1 MLITF
6 KIICRDFKALRFK
19 AVRFKVLRFK
29 ALRFP
34 SGCQITL
41 SEQKMEFTLGAP
53 ASFGEQD
60 AGSGPVHSSPS
71 FGPITTAIHNIAARN
86 LHEIGASLP
95 DDRQFLRSWRRQ
107 LQDCMTAQSG
117 RVVKYLLADA
127 SANITEADI
136 TRRCTELLTKYSRP
150 TLTFGSSIRD
160 LSLSASTDDVSADIE
175 REIGIAPAAL
185 RDTMK
190 RAVRLYVNTASAVT
204 AAEGRLEEKLK
215 RIETVMGRINEL
227 MFLEP
232 TPELAA
238 LGPPAREYLDSV
250 LNRISL
256 EEDYND
262 MVSQYKKFSVLRGIV
277 SLNNFQRTQTAPTCS
292 VCMVREVNQCM
303 VPCGHTFCEEC
314 CGRQMTA
321 CYVCRVQIRDKVRL
335 YFS

>member
-1 MLITF
+1 
-6 KIICRDFKALRFK
+6 
-19 AVRFKVLRFK
+19 
-29 ALRFP
+29 
-34 SGCQITL
+34 
-41 SEQKMEFTLGAP
+41 MEFTLGP
-53 ASFGEQD
+53 ATFSEQD

-71 FGPITTAIHNIAARN
+71 IGPIRTAIHNISTRN
-86 LHEIGASLP
+86 LHEIGAALP

-127 SANITEADI
+127 SANITDAEI
-136 TRRCTELLTKYSRP
+136 SRRCTELLTKYSRP
-150 TLTFGSSIRD
+150 TWNIASSIRD
-160 LSLSASTDDVSADIE
+160 LSLSTTTDDVATDIE
-175 REIGIAPAAL
+175 REIGVSPTAL

-204 AAEGRLEEKLK
+204 AAEGRLEEKLT
-215 RIETVMGRINEL
+215 RIETVMGRINDL

-232 TPELAA
+232 TPELANLA
-238 LGPPAREYLDSV
+238 TPARDYLDSV

-256 EEDYND
+256 EDDYND
-262 MVSQYKKFSVLRGIV
+262 MVTQYKKFSVLRGIV
-277 SLNNFQRTQTAPTCS
+277 SLNNFQRTQTAPNCS
-292 VCMVREVNQCM
+292 ICMVREVNQCM

-321 CYVCRVQIRDKVRL
+321 CYVCRVQIRDKLRI